1 MWEGIY
7 APRIGSQPRR
17 QVEMKTETTT
27 KRKHSMYQALL
38 SLKQGSYWVTT
49 PCWLMLPGQAHTVS
63 QVGPNLLQ
71 PC

>member
-1 MWEGIY
+1 
-7 APRIGSQPRR
+7 
-17 QVEMKTETTT
+17 MKTETTT
-27 KRKHSMYQALL
+27 KRKYSMYQALL